1 MTIFCAPNSMVRPR
15 SSAASTAVL
24 AMCTSF
30 VCQAAE
36 VGTPAKQ
43 NRTDAVPGR
52 STPIAP
58 VASEG
63 ESGAA
68 SAPFRYQ
75 YVGRMEVEGQPT
87 VHLTKDNKLYPVRVG
102 DVLDGAFR
110 VEGIKADGLELTY
123 LPLKRKQFVAFSK
136 IAPPSDTSRS
146 APPAAA
152 QPQSPVAT
160 SPATAPV
167 APNAGAVP
175 VPQGSGVPVAP
186 PEGAA
191 ATATAPS
198 APTAVDG
205 ADAAAPS
212 IDNASAASSSV
223 PVGASAAGTESMP
236 TSAPS
241 QMPVTPPTISIMP
254 TLPPGDDMPLA
265 SPSGTPMTGTPPDG
279 GR

>member
-15 SSAASTAVL
+15 GSAASTAVL

-43 NRTDAVPGR
+43 NRMDAVSGR

-75 YVGRMEVEGQPT
+75 YVGRMEVAGQST

-110 VEGIKADGLELTY
+110 VEGIKTDGLELTY

-136 IAPPSDTSRS
+136 IASPSDASRS
-146 APPAAA
+146 APAAAA
-152 QPQSPVAT
+152 QRQSPVVPG
-160 SPATAPV
+160 PATAPV
-167 APNAGAVP
+167 VPNAVAAP
-175 VPQGSGVPVAP
+175 VPHGIGVPIAP

-191 ATATAPS
+191 ATAIAPS
-198 APTAVDG
+198 T
-205 ADAAAPS
+205 
-212 IDNASAASSSV
+212 DNASTASSSA
-223 PVGASAAGTESMP
+223 PVEASAAVPGDMP
-236 TSAPS
+236 PS
-241 QMPVTPPTISIMP
+241 PPTQMPVTPPTISIMP
-254 TLPPGDDMPLA
+254 TLPPGNDMPVA
-265 SPSGTPMTGTPPDG
+265 SPAGTPMNAAPPDG